1 MQKTA
6 ITIIASAL
14 PRINRPVNSIV
25 LINVNDGVKI
35 NDMTHINEIVAHFIF
50 TETSSWWDWSRNQCS
65 KCCAHTWR
73 FNHPPNYE
81 DGWELFHTLDVSFSG
96 GIFLSLWKNQP
107 FNILTWNFLQLLDK
121 GLFSVWYIL
130 DFWIRPPEMRKSKI

>member
-1 MQKTA
+1 MKLLHISYLLKLPADGIDHVISAANAARTA
-6 ITIIASAL
+6 YIIHGDSTIL
-14 PRINRPVNSIV
+14 
-25 LINVNDGVKI
+25 L
-35 NDMTHINEIVAHFIF
+35 
-50 TETSSWWDWSRNQCS
+50 
-65 KCCAHTWR
+65 
-73 FNHPPNYE
+73 NYE